1 MKKLFT
7 KLTLL
12 FIVLALS
19 PAIQS
24 QMILEYNL
32 ELSSGTTI
40 TLPLYGTVNVTV
52 DWGDGNTEPYTTTGN
67 KNHTYATGGTKAVSI
82 SGSLTQF
89 GSGVA
94 YNNADKLVRV
104 TSFGNLGLTSLYG
117 AFYGTTNLEEVPV
130 TLPGTITELYST
142 FYSTGKA
149 SITGLDS
156 WDVSNVTTMRNMFL
170 YTTAFNQ
177 DISSWDVSSVTNMR
191 SMFNGATS
199 FNQPLNSWNVSNVT
213 NMSSMFDYAKS
224 FNQPLNNWNVSSV
237 TNMGGMFYE
246 AWSFNQDISNWN
258 VSNVTNMYGNAG
270 ILDKNPL

>member
-1 MKKLFT
+1 LVNLYNLINCESPLFFSIKNPNANIFINNIIMKKLFT

-104 TSFGNLGLTSLYG
+104 TSFGNLGLTSL
-117 AFYGTTNLEEVPV
+117 
-130 TLPGTITELYST
+130 
-142 FYSTGKA
+142 
-149 SITGLDS
+149 
-156 WDVSNVTTMRNMFL
+156 
-170 YTTAFNQ
+170 
-177 DISSWDVSSVTNMR
+177 
-191 SMFNGATS
+191 
-199 FNQPLNSWNVSNVT
+199 
-213 NMSSMFDYAKS
+213 
-224 FNQPLNNWNVSSV
+224 
-237 TNMGGMFYE
+237 
-246 AWSFNQDISNWN
+246 
-258 VSNVTNMYGNAG
+258 
-270 ILDKNPL
+270 